1 MWWFKQSLPNRIF
14 ICIILGIVLGMV
26 FGPKVEAIKPIGDI
40 FVRLVSMMVILLV
53 TPALISG
60 MGVMQDPKK
69 IGRVGIKIVVL
80 FVLTTIVAGVF
91 AIFLG
96 NVFRPG
102 SGIEMAPPEG
112 YVYNKPTQTLK
123 DVLMN
128 IVPKNPV
135 EAFAKGD
142 LLSILFVVLF
152 FGIVLAGLGE
162 KGATMQRFFA
172 EWTDVSMKML
182 QAIMELA
189 PYAAGALIAFSVGV
203 HGPRILG
210 PLGKFVGLVWL
221 GELLIIIEYV
231 FMLLA
236 NGISPRKFVR
246 HISGPAMISFSTCSS
261 MATLGSNVEA
271 TKRMG
276 VPDAIATF
284 GITLGNVIN
293 MDGTALY
300 QVLAVLFV
308 SQIYGVN
315 LPLSSQIMAV
325 ILATVVTISLV
336 GVPGAG
342 TASLGLILLSLGLP
356 VEGVGLVLAV
366 DRLCDMPRTML
377 NCIGDSMCSI
387 IAAKSEGELDP
398 ESPILMGNKS

>member
-14 ICIILGIVLGMV
+14 ICIVLGVVLGMV
-26 FGPKVEAIKPIGDI
+26 FGPKVQAIKPIGDI

-96 NVFRPG
+96 NVFKPG

-152 FGIVLAGLGE
+152 FGIVLAGMGE
-162 KGATMQRFFA
+162 KGATMQKFFA

-231 FMLLA
+231 LMLLA
-236 NGISPRKFVR
+236 NGVSPRKFVK

-325 ILATVVTISLV
+325 VLATVVTISLV

-377 NCIGDSMCSI
+377 NCIGDSMCTI

-398 ESPILMGNKS
+398 ESPILMGSKS

>member
-14 ICIILGIVLGMV
+14 ICIILGVVLGMV

-96 NVFRPG
+96 NVFKPG

-236 NGISPRKFVR
+236 NGISPRRFVK

-308 SQIYGVN
+308 SQIYGVS
-315 LPLSSQIMAV
+315 LPVSSQIMAV
-325 ILATVVTISLV
+325 VLATVVTISLV

-377 NCIGDSMCSI
+377 NCIGDSMCTI

-398 ESPILMGNKS
+398 ESPILMGSKS

>member
-14 ICIILGIVLGMV
+14 ICIILGVVLGMV
-26 FGPKVEAIKPIGDI
+26 FGPKVEVIKPIGDI
-40 FVRLVSMMVILLV
+40 FIRLVSMMVILLV

-80 FVLTTIVAGVF
+80 FVLTTVIAGVF

-96 NVFRPG
+96 NVFKPG
-102 SGIEMAPPEG
+102 SGIDMAPPEG
-112 YVYNKPTQTLK
+112 YVYNKPTQTMK
-123 DVLMN
+123 DLLMN

-142 LLSILFVVLF
+142 LLSILFIVLF
-152 FGIVLAGLGE
+152 FGIALAGLGE
-162 KGATMQRFFA
+162 KGATMQKFFA
-172 EWTDVSMKML
+172 EWTDVSMRML

-231 FMLLA
+231 LMLVA
-236 NGISPRKFVR
+236 NGISPQKFAK
-246 HISGPAMISFSTCSS
+246 HIIEPAMISFTTCSS
-261 MATLGSNVEA
+261 MATLASNVKC

-276 VPDAIATF
+276 VPEAIATF
-284 GITLGNVIN
+284 GVTLGNVIN

-308 SQIYGVN
+308 AQIYGVA
-315 LPLSSQIMAV
+315 LPVSSMIMAV
-325 ILATVVTISLV
+325 VLATVVTISLV

-377 NCIGDSMCSI
+377 NCIGDSMCTI

-398 ESPILMGNKS
+398 KSPILAGSKS

>member
-96 NVFRPG
+96 NVFKPG